1 MKLLQTLLILLLW
14 PWWTLR
20 ASALCAAGVA
30 LIVSRQLLDLWAGH
44 PAASPTPARRT
55 PP

>member
-20 ASALCAAGVA
+20 ACVVSAIGVA
-30 LIVSRQLLDLWAGH
+30 VLVARAILAEWSRA
-44 PAASPTPARRT
+44 
-55 PP
+55 